1 MKIWRPTLARG
12 ASRSER
18 KANAGSSVLKLDYPI
33 RPRPRY
39 GYGLPAHLKLLAKI
53 AEHRLGYR
61 SLLERMASL
70 APYLREIPAISTD
83 PASPRWE
90 NGFCPPV
97 DAVTLYGLIALY
109 RPRTYVEVGSGDST
123 RFARRA
129 VQDFGLGT
137 RIVSIDPVP
146 RTAIDSLCDEVIR
159 APLEEAGL
167 ELFAGL
173 QAGDIIFHDGS
184 HRIFQ
189 NSDTVVTF
197 LDLLPTLSPGVILG
211 VHDIYLP
218 WDYPPEW
225 AKRYYSEQYLLA
237 AYLLADCPWLRVLLP
252 NHFITHDEELL
263 GALAPVWTSSALTG
277 RPLHGEGFWLEIG
290 SSTPTPP

>member
-1 MKIWRPTLARG
+1 MRWRK
-12 ASRSER
+12 RSS
-18 KANAGSSVLKLDYPI
+18 GTSVLKLDYPV

-39 GYGLPAHLKLLAKI
+39 GYGSPAHPKLLAKL
-53 AEHRLGYR
+53 AEHRSAYR
-61 SLLERMASL
+61 SLLERMAAL
-70 APYLREIPAISTD
+70 APYLREIPATTTD
-83 PASPRWE
+83 PASPRWG

-129 VQDFGLGT
+129 VEDFGLDT
-137 RIVSIDPVP
+137 RIVSIDPSP
-146 RTAIDSLCDEVIR
+146 RTEIDALCDEVIR
-159 APLEEAGL
+159 TPLEEADL
-167 ELFAGL
+167 DRFARL
-173 QAGDIIFHDGS
+173 RAGDIVFHDGS

-197 LDLLPTLSPGVILG
+197 LDLLPSLAPGVVVG

-252 NHFITHDEELL
+252 NHFVTHDEELL
-263 GALAPVWTSSALTG
+263 GALEPIWSGPALAG
-277 RPLHGEGFWLEIG
+277 RPLHGEGFWLEIL
-290 SSTPTPP
+290 SPTGLQPPP